1 LILAILFRPVGYNY
15 IYINVFAEAHVG
27 VFAKRTIPRCT
38 QFGPFIGELVQTK
51 EDIES
56 TKFLLMDGMKYL
68 ANRCKKNSKKT
79 PAKNKNILLQTW
91 SKKRNS

>member
-1 LILAILFRPVGYNY
+1 MY

-56 TKFLLMDGMKYL
+56 TKFLLMVRVN
-68 ANRCKKNSKKT
+68 AN
-79 PAKNKNILLQTW
+79 
-91 SKKRNS
+91 